1 MSNTSDFVKGKQNQI
16 NLRISGPNK
25 AKWYLP
31 EPNVQRQS
39 SKTEYKVAGG
49 FL

>member
-1 MSNTSDFVKGKQNQI
+1 MSNTSDFVKEKQNQI
-16 NLRISGPNK
+16 NLRISGPSK
-25 AKWYLP
+25 AKWCFP

-39 SKTEYKVAGG
+39 SRTEYKMASE